1 MTSYASLYFCLL
13 AGADIEQAE
22 DEEALDYEHEAPRS
36 TYFAD
41 LADDSSD
48 DTDDD
53 EITGSAP
60 GTPPDSHSSRQ
71 PSRDL
76 DSAPPSRSPSR
87 SPSVESIQRPMPRG
101 PVQPLQ
107 LALGL
112 WLERSGASRQDYI
125 RLREVFPMKHTL
137 STDNP
142 EFELPAKLDT
152 LKRQVRGHLPM
163 LRLLRKAVPVV
174 VQKQASL
181 PSDKKKLVRIER
193 RSWIY
198 WYDPIDLVATILSAH
213 RLTSLMHFGMA
224 IAVDEPTEFYH
235 SRCWA
240 SSNLSTSGEFAR
252 STQGELI
259 MVGDIVSSRL
269 RKASPEV
276 EFSSYSGRHS
286 QVP

>member
-1 MTSYASLYFCLL
+1 ML

-101 PVQPLQ
+101 PAQPLQ

-112 WLERSGASRQDYI
+112 WLERSGA
-125 RLREVFPMKHTL
+125 
-137 STDNP
+137 
-142 EFELPAKLDT
+142 
-152 LKRQVRGHLPM
+152 
-163 LRLLRKAVPVV
+163 
-174 VQKQASL
+174 
-181 PSDKKKLVRIER
+181 
-193 RSWIY
+193 
-198 WYDPIDLVATILSAH
+198 DL
-213 RLTSLMHFGMA
+213 
-224 IAVDEPTEFYH
+224 AVDKPIEFYH

-252 STQGELI
+252 STQGKLI
-259 MVGDIVSSRL
+259 MVGDIVSSSHIS
-269 RKASPEV
+269 A
-276 EFSSYSGRHS
+276 
-286 QVP
+286 QVIIDEEHKNHR

>member
-1 MTSYASLYFCLL
+1 LTSYASLYFCLL

-101 PVQPLQ
+101 PVQPLTCSTTP
-107 LALGL
+107 AG
-112 WLERSGASRQDYI
+112 I
-125 RLREVFPMKHTL
+125 R
-137 STDNP
+137 
-142 EFELPAKLDT
+142 
-152 LKRQVRGHLPM
+152 
-163 LRLLRKAVPVV
+163 
-174 VQKQASL
+174 
-181 PSDKKKLVRIER
+181 
-193 RSWIY
+193 
-198 WYDPIDLVATILSAH
+198 
-213 RLTSLMHFGMA
+213 
-224 IAVDEPTEFYH
+224 
-235 SRCWA
+235 
-240 SSNLSTSGEFAR
+240 
-252 STQGELI
+252 I
-259 MVGDIVSSRL
+259 MVEALRCLEARL
-269 RKASPEV
+269 YSVTRGLSHETRS
-276 EFSSYSGRHS
+276 FS
-286 QVP
+286 

>member
-1 MTSYASLYFCLL
+1 MLLVSREGLWKTWLTSYASLYFCLL

-125 RLREVFPMKHTL
+125 THAPATPRGLGAKALRA
-137 STDNP
+137 ST
-142 EFELPAKLDT
+142 A
-152 LKRQVRGHLPM
+152 
-163 LRLLRKAVPVV
+163 
-174 VQKQASL
+174 
-181 PSDKKKLVRIER
+181 
-193 RSWIY
+193 
-198 WYDPIDLVATILSAH
+198 
-213 RLTSLMHFGMA
+213 
-224 IAVDEPTEFYH
+224 
-235 SRCWA
+235 
-240 SSNLSTSGEFAR
+240 
-252 STQGELI
+252 
-259 MVGDIVSSRL
+259 
-269 RKASPEV
+269 
-276 EFSSYSGRHS
+276 
-286 QVP
+286 